1 MMYSMDYERQRTISF
16 RHDSNCVNWYG
27 GYQGEPTFLRLS
39 ALLSI
44 LFRMVMNTSG
54 SSFKASMKTQAG
66 PAVWTWL
73 ISEGAV
79 CRHQFYCIVSTSHE
93 KSLPCLG
100 FQASLVKLVPEV
112 CLTILNSILVETSIP
127 EVALLACP
135 NGYADYLISIDD
147 DIFSHQNA
155 KLANVP
161 LVLESR
167 EDFGISFLMLKR
179 ISNSLNI
186 HS

>member
-1 MMYSMDYERQRTISF
+1 M
-16 RHDSNCVNWYG
+16 
-27 GYQGEPTFLRLS
+27 
-39 ALLSI
+39 
-44 LFRMVMNTSG
+44 
-54 SSFKASMKTQAG
+54 
-66 PAVWTWL
+66 
-73 ISEGAV
+73 
-79 CRHQFYCIVSTSHE
+79 
-93 KSLPCLG
+93 
-100 FQASLVKLVPEV
+100 
-112 CLTILNSILVETSIP
+112 CLTILNRIHVEAGSP

-167 EDFGISFLMLKR
+167 EDFGISFLLIKR
-179 ISNSLNI
+179 ISNSRNT